1 MIHLSP
7 VSLTTPVILLTTI
20 SKVPKTA
27 MSLKQLQPAT
37 EIVAEET
44 KGIKVS
50 ILLTQQLIHS
60 YEHGIGT
67 GGRSKFP

>member
-1 MIHLSP
+1 MLI
-7 VSLTTPVILLTTI
+7 TPVTLLTTI

-37 EIVAEET
+37 KIVAGET

-50 ILLTQQLIHS
+50 VLPTQQLIHS

-67 GGRSKFP
+67 GGRNKFARSIK